1 MCGSVIVNSAESNA
15 RHKFKGSAFL
25 SLDLPHKKKGPPYT
39 ADFIITK
46 DSNPTVEEGL
56 TGRPDFVVFQKATP
70 IVVIEVKVV
79 IPVEFFKV
87 KPHDCIELLIYCFYL
102 MRLHKR
108 DTILG
113 VLTDG
118 ESWHVLKL
126 MMQDSRLKET
136 GQ

>member
-1 MCGSVIVNSAESNA
+1 MDFSSFSVQQNEHSVHICVALLLSTALKAMQDTSL
-15 RHKFKGSAFL
+15 KVVPFL
-25 SLDLPHKKKGPPYT
+25 SSDLSHKKKGLPYT

-46 DSNPTVEEGL
+46 DSNPTVEEGP

-102 MRLHKR
+102 VRLHKR
-108 DTILG
+108 DNILG
-113 VLTDG
+113 ILTDG
-118 ESWHVLKL
+118 ES
-126 MMQDSRLKET
+126 
-136 GQ
+136 